1 MREAGILITNHGS
14 PLMMMKIAVLVP
26 CYNEA
31 QTIAQVVSDFKTH
44 LPDAEIY
51 VYDNNS
57 KDNTAE
63 LAKKAGAIVRREPR
77 QGKGYV
83 VKRMFADVDADVYVM
98 VDGDATYDA
107 SYAPQLITH
116 LADHHLDM
124 VNAARK
130 TEETAAYRAGHRL
143 GNRVLTS
150 LVSWIFGE
158 DFKDMLSGYR
168 VFSRRFVKS
177 FPVLSAG
184 FEIETELTV
193 HALELKL
200 SVDEI
205 ETPYYAR
212 PEGSESKLSTYK
224 DGWKILKMIFK
235 LVKREKPLL
244 FCNAFALIFLILSL
258 ACGIPVIIDYLHS
271 GLVLRLPTA
280 ILAASLMSMAMLS
293 VISGLILDTVT
304 LGRRE
309 QKLLAY
315 LNVR

>member
-1 MREAGILITNHGS
+1 
-14 PLMMMKIAVLVP
+14 MKVAVLVP

-31 QTIAQVVSDFKTH
+31 QTIEQVVMDFKTH
-44 LPDAEIY
+44 LSDAAIY

-83 VKRMFADVDADVYVM
+83 VKRMFADIDADVYVM
-98 VDGDATYDA
+98 VDGDATYEA
-107 SYAPQLITH
+107 SFAPQLITH
-116 LADHHLDM
+116 LRENNLDM

-143 GNRVLTS
+143 GNRVLTG
-150 LVSWIFGE
+150 LVSWIFGQ

-168 VFSRRFVKS
+168 VFSRHFVKS
-177 FPVLSAG
+177 FPALSPG

-200 SVDEI
+200 SVDEVV
-205 ETPYYAR
+205 TPYYAR

-235 LVKREKPLL
+235 LVKREKPML
-244 FCNAFALIFLILSL
+244 FCNTFALIFFILSL
-258 ACGIPVIIDYLHS
+258 MCGIPVIVDYLHS

-280 ILAASLMSMAMLS
+280 ILAASLMVMAMLS
-293 VISGLILDTVT
+293 IMSGLILDTVT

-315 LNVR
+315 LNVK